1 MKEKNDIEPLEKT
14 HKSCLAKGCLIM
26 CFLTFIAI
34 VGLTIVS
41 IYLSNKSTD
50 NYQKNKNKTELFIK
64 IDTPD
69 YKISN
74 AKEAEFFSMLSKIFS
89 KDDYEEAKEKMLRIK
104 EIYPEGYFVIV
115 HRIFDNQDLF
125 IDIYNNFK
133 NNDEDMSD
141 FLSHELTHSTLFE
154 DAFLIEDKKI
164 SIKDGLSLYE
174 MLPSGEVLL
183 QYINEPTDFD
193 FLYLS
198 ESKQNLLV
206 SVDEVNAYTKSV
218 RNSRNFKGKS
228 GFGGSVSASSNLAR
242 QLYFVTLHIK
252 YIKKNQPSTYLAIQN
267 NRGFAY
273 IIMRLIK
280 MAETELLM
288 ADSEGLFNQKTGD
301 NLALFNENRYI
312 LEQYFDDAGV
322 NDFSDTEFDYQ
333 ELRSKGIDFTIEKVK

>member
-1 MKEKNDIEPLEKT
+1 MLPGKT
-14 HKSCLAKGCLIM
+14 RKSCFVKGCLIA
-26 CFLTFIAI
+26 CLLVFVAT

-41 IYLSNKSTD
+41 IYLLNKSTD

-64 IDTPD
+64 NNPPD
-69 YKISN
+69 YTISN
-74 AKEAEFFSMLSKIFS
+74 AKEAEFFSTLSKIFS

-115 HRIFDNQDLF
+115 HGLFDNQDIF
-125 IDIYNNFK
+125 INIYNNFK
-133 NNDEDMSD
+133 NNDEDVSV
-141 FLSHELTHSTLFE
+141 FLSHELTHVAFFG

-164 SIKDGLSLYE
+164 SIKDELNLVG

-193 FLYLS
+193 LKYLS
-198 ESKQNLLV
+198 ENKQNLLV

-228 GFGGSVSASSNLAR
+228 ESGGTVSASSNLAR
-242 QLYFVTLHIK
+242 QLYFITLHIK

-273 IIMRLIK
+273 IIMRLVK

-288 ADSEGLFNQKTGD
+288 ADSEGLFNQKTRD

-312 LEQYFDDAGV
+312 LEQYFNDAGV